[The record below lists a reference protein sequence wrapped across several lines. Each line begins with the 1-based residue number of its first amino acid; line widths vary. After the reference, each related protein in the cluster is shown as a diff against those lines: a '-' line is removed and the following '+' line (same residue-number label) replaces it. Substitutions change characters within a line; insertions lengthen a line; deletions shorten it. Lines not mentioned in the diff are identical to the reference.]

1 MILDN
6 VRYHHT
12 NKVTKFIEEHAAN
25 IEFKFLPP
33 YSSDL
38 NSIEHLWKDLRKD
51 VTHNYDGFGGIA
63 EIVRAIGKYFMN
75 VKHNSSNIRRFC
87 PLIY

>member
-1 MILDN
+1 MTLDN

-12 NKVTKFIEEHAAN
+12 NKVTEFIEEHAAN
-25 IEFKFLPP
+25 MKFKFLPT

-63 EIVRAIGKYFMN
+63 EVVQAIGKYFMK
-75 VKHNSSNIRRFC
+75 VKRNSCKIKRLS